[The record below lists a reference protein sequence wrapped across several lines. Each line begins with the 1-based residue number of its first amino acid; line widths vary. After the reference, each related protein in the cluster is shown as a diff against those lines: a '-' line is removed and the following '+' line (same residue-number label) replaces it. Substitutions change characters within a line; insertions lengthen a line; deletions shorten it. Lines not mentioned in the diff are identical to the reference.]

1 MENLRKDIQKVIDQ
15 VSSHELNKNIHF
27 SYHRDASFDYCYNY
41 FNLSTKYDI
50 SNDLEKG
57 CLVIYYYLASW
68 GMLRNSFLLNKS
80 WKHFIPLIEYLA
92 EKKSQDIRLWGIDV
106 NNYNEESIEIL
117 LKLYGDIKELVIPVK
132 KEKTEYTH
140 LTLITKIMLGIFGSI
155 PAFDT
160 YFVLSL
166 KTIFAKE
173 CGFTVVNKQSLNC
186 IKEFYLANE
195 YEINNLSSNRHTID
209 ILSEGTTK
217 LNYTKAKIIDL
228 YGFCDGFKI
237 TSAYEKKQ

>member
-1 MENLRKDIQKVIDQ
+1 
-15 VSSHELNKNIHF
+15 LNKNIDF

-41 FNLSTKYDI
+41 FNLSTKDDI

-80 WKHFIPLIEYLA
+80 WKHFLPLLKYLA
-92 EKKSQDIRLWGIDV
+92 EKKSEDTRPWSIDV
-106 NNYNEESIEIL
+106 NSYNEENIEIL
-117 LKLYGDIKELVIPVK
+117 KEVYNDIKKLVIPFK
-132 KEKTEYTH
+132 KEKIEYTH
-140 LTLITKIMLGIFGSI
+140 LTLITKIMLGIFGNI

-166 KTIFAKE
+166 KTMFPKE
-173 CGFTVVNKQSLNC
+173 CGFTVVNEQSLNC
-186 IKEFYLANE
+186 IKKFYLANE
-195 YEINNLSSNRHTID
+195 NDINNLSSNKYTID
-209 ILSEGTTK
+209 ILSEGTTT

-228 YGFCDGFKI
+228 YGFCDGVKI
-237 TSAYEKKQ
+237 AEAEAYKKKQAAIQSL